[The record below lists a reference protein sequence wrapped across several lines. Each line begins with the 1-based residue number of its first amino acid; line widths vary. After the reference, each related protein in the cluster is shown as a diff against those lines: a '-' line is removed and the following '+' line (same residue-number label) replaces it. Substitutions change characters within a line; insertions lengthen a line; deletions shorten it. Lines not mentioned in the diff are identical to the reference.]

1 MLCKLYTLQ
10 SARKTRRSVYH
21 VNGRLDRRR
30 RFLYYRGIE

>member
-30 RFLYYRGIE
+30 RFLYIIGV